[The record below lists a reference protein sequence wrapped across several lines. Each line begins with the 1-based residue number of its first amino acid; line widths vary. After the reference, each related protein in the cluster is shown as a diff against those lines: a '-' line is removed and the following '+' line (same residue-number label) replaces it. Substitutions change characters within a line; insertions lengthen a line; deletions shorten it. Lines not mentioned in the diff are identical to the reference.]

1 MERRDFLK
9 VTVLTGAT
17 AALSGCE
24 KPAQQLVRFVPEQ
37 DLVPGVAVW
46 KPSLCTLCSAG
57 CGLTVRVMEGEAEVV
72 RKGQLGLIKMG
83 LAKKLEGNPDHPI
96 NQGKLCARGQAGLQ
110 LTYHPDRVRGPLKRS
125 GPRGSG
131 NFQQITWEEA
141 LGEVVSKLQELRSQK
156 QAGALRFLIGR
167 LRGQRRELI
176 EEFLK
181 TVGSSP
187 AMVFDPLDEP
197 VLRQANLLS
206 FGRAT
211 MPSFDLAHANYVISF
226 GADFLG
232 TWNSPV
238 AQSIA
243 YGEMRQGHPGSRGK
257 LVQVEQRMS
266 QTGANADEWVPVRPG
281 MDGVLA
287 LGLAHVILKEKLRPT
302 RENGETLIAGWQQGL
317 PDYSPEA
324 VEKTAGVAA
333 KRIERLAREMAA
345 HTPAVAMI
353 GGAPLAQTNG
363 LFSALAVNALN
374 ALLGSVGTPG
384 GMFFTP
390 RPPHAEHEWG
400 GFAAASDFAGQFLAG
415 KLDDTHVLLLYNANP
430 VFATPAAWKVRDSL
444 EKIPFIVSFGSFVDE
459 TSAFADLILPDHSP
473 LESWLDD
480 IPESG
485 TTQAVVSLAA
495 PAMLPLHDTRAMPDV
510 LLQIAHQL
518 GGDAVKSLPWQSF
531 DEMLQASISS
541 LRTAETSPPVDPEKF
556 WAKVQEQGGW
566 WSEKMRSDAKQT
578 IASVAFGGSASKQPA
593 FKQPAFR
600 QHGKPESALPQFDG
614 AEHEFPFHF
623 HPYVSQAFLDG
634 ALAHLPWMQEMPDAL
649 STVMWGT
656 WIEINPK
663 TAAKL
668 GIEQGDLVEV
678 RSQHGKLQAPA
689 LVSPGIAPDV
699 IAMPFGQGHE
709 NFSRYASGRGAN
721 PMTILAPLQ
730 VAETGSLAWAATRVD
745 ISKVG
750 RGKLALFA
758 GGLRERP
765 SELEHR

>member
-17 AALSGCE
+17 AALTGCE
-24 KPAQQLVRFVPEQ
+24 KPVQQLVRFVPEQ

-83 LAKKLEGNPDHPI
+83 LAKKLEGNPNHPV
-96 NQGKLCARGQAGLQ
+96 NRGKLCARGQAGLQ

-131 NFQQITWEEA
+131 NFQGITWEEA

-156 QAGALRFLIGR
+156 QPGALRFLIGR

-176 EEFLK
+176 EKFLK
-181 TVGSSP
+181 TFGAPP
-187 AMVFDPLDEP
+187 AIVFDPLDEP

-206 FGRAT
+206 FGRAA
-211 MPSFDLAHANYVISF
+211 MPSFDLARANYVISF

-238 AQSIA
+238 AQAIG

-281 MDGVLA
+281 MEGVFA
-287 LGLAHVILKEKLRPT
+287 LGLAHVILKEKLHPT
-302 RENGETLIAGWQQGL
+302 RESGAMQLIPGWQQGL
-317 PDYSPEA
+317 PDYAPGE
-324 VEKTAGVAA
+324 VERKTGVAA
-333 KRIERLAREMAA
+333 PRIERLAREMAT
-345 HTPAVAMI
+345 HSPAVAII
-353 GGAPLAQTNG
+353 GGAPLAHTNG

-384 GMFFTP
+384 GMYFTS
-390 RPPHAEHEWG
+390 RPPHQEHERE
-400 GFAAASDFAGQFLAG
+400 GFFATSEFAGQFLAG
-415 KLDDTHVLLLYNANP
+415 KLNDTQVLLLHNANP
-430 VFATPAAWKVRDSL
+430 VFATPAAWKVRESL
-444 EKIPFIVSFGSFVDE
+444 EKIPFIVGFGSFVDE
-459 TSAFADLILPDHSP
+459 TSALADLILPDNSP

-480 IPESG
+480 VPDSG

-510 LLQIAHQL
+510 LLEIRHQV
-518 GGDAVKSLPWQSF
+518 GGEAAKSLPWQSF
-531 DEMLQASISS
+531 EEMLRASVLP
-541 LRTAETSPPVDPEKF
+541 LRTTAGANLPVDPEKF

-566 WSEKMRSDAKQT
+566 WSEKITSHKVKHFA
-578 IASVAFGGSASKQPA
+578 ASGAFGGPSSRRAA
-593 FKQPAFR
+593 L
-600 QHGKPESALPQFDG
+600 ESVAPQFDG

-634 ALAHLPWMQEMPDAL
+634 SLAHLPWMQEMPDAL

-709 NFSRYASGRGAN
+709 NLTRYAGGRGAN
-721 PMTILAPLQ
+721 PMTILAPMQ
-730 VAETGSLAWAATRVD
+730 VADTGALAWAATRVD
-745 ISKVG
+745 ISKIG

-765 SELEHR
+765 SDLEHR